1 MFETIE
7 KARHLG
13 VIALER
19 IGDYLELSPHRQ
31 GCDGFF
37 AAILERQPVSLTS
50 AKAAEVELETLS

>member
-19 IGDYLELSPHRQ
+19 IGDYLELLRISGEIQ
-31 GCDGFF
+31 GRHLKKRLLRFVMVALLADC
-37 AAILERQPVSLTS
+37 V
-50 AKAAEVELETLS
+50 KW